1 VFVIK
6 EFQMVEAAEECAR
19 FLYSACRGMVRLSSA
34 AQPIEDALARLGSR
48 LLCPEF
54 DAKDQSPMLGDSLY
68 QSYVLGKISLP
79 ALRRVFLTR
88 QETREQAW
96 QTLAKLETLAR
107 A

>member
-6 EFQMVEAAEECAR
+6 EFQMAEAAEECAR

-34 AQPIEDALARLGSR
+34 AQPIEDALARFGSR

-54 DAKDQSPMLGDSLY
+54 DLKDQNPSLGDSLY
-68 QSYVLGKISLP
+68 QTYVAGKLSLP
-79 ALRRVFLTR
+79 ALRRVFLTK
-88 QETREQAW
+88 QESREQAR
-96 QTLAKLETLAR
+96 QTLTKLESLVR